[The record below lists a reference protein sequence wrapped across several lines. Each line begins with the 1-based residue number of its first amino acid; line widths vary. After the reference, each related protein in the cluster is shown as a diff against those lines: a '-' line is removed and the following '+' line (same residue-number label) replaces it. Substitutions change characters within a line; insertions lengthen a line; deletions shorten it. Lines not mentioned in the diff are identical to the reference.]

1 MEWVETTGKT
11 IDEAKDAALDELGV
25 DEQEAEFEIL
35 EEPRTG
41 LFGRPRGEARVRARV
56 LPKQPRPKADRRERR
71 RRGPRNGGNG
81 SDTGKKASKSA
92 KQGGE
97 RPKPD
102 PDSSTT
108 DARSTDESA
117 TTQTSGGRQ
126 RPPAT
131 GGSESD
137 KPARPSGAKKAA
149 EQAEQGEPMSSETVS
164 MDEQADIIEDFLD
177 GLVEAFGF
185 EASLDRASI
194 DEEMLEVQVN
204 ADDLGLLI
212 GPKGATLSAVQEL
225 ARMVL
230 QRKATGTYEGRVRI
244 DIGGYRGRRKVALER
259 FATDIAEQVRSSGT
273 AKVLE
278 PMHPADRK
286 IVHDT
291 VNGID
296 GVTTSSEGDEPYR
309 RVVISP
315 AD

>member
-1 MEWVETTGKT
+1 
-11 IDEAKDAALDELGV
+11 
-25 DEQEAEFEIL
+25 
-35 EEPRTG
+35 
-41 LFGRPRGEARVRARV
+41 
-56 LPKQPRPKADRRERR
+56 
-71 RRGPRNGGNG
+71 
-81 SDTGKKASKSA
+81 
-92 KQGGE
+92 
-97 RPKPD
+97 
-102 PDSSTT
+102 
-108 DARSTDESA
+108 
-117 TTQTSGGRQ
+117 
-126 RPPAT
+126 
-131 GGSESD
+131 
-137 KPARPSGAKKAA
+137 
-149 EQAEQGEPMSSETVS
+149 MSSETVS

-185 EASLDRASI
+185 EASLDRASV
-194 DEEMLEVQVN
+194 DDEMLEVQVN

-259 FATDIAEQVRSSGT
+259 FATDIADQVRSSGK

-296 GVTTSSEGDEPYR
+296 GVTTTSEGDEPYR